1 MLYDDTMR
9 QSHMSHLIGIYTHV
23 RMYDYKQE
31 IACIQSCEVSGPSSF
46 ELGAFI
52 VGIMPSFHP
61 CILREGNLSFPFMD
75 HSLVMANGLT

>member
-31 IACIQSCEVSGPSSF
+31 IACIQSCEVSGPSS
-46 ELGAFI
+46 
-52 VGIMPSFHP
+52 
-61 CILREGNLSFPFMD
+61 
-75 HSLVMANGLT
+75 

>member
-31 IACIQSCEVSGPSSF
+31 IACIQSCEVSGPSSYSSTKR
-46 ELGAFI
+46 LLQ
-52 VGIMPSFHP
+52 H
-61 CILREGNLSFPFMD
+61 NTQ
-75 HSLVMANGLT
+75 GLTYEDPWEFGK